1 MTTVGV
7 VVCDD
12 HGIVRSGIRRMLEE
26 TDDLQLLASASTGS
40 ELLAAVKQF
49 QPALAVIDIG
59 LPDCSG
65 LDLLGPIGKA
75 SPTTRVVMLS
85 TYGARGYIEKARLG
99 GARGYITKECLEDD
113 LIQALRKVLAADEFV
128 AFPQPTGQAEGR
140 DRPSAIDGLSPR
152 EVEVLN
158 LLVLGLTNPE
168 IAERLSVSPRTV
180 ESHRAGVQRKLGVR
194 TRAELARVAHEA
206 GLVEW

>member
-1 MTTVGV
+1 MVGV

-12 HGIVRSGIRRMLEE
+12 HGIIRSGIRRILEE
-26 TDDLQLLASASTGS
+26 TDDLELLASASTGD

-65 LDLLGPIGKA
+65 LDLLAPIGKL
-75 SPTTRVVMLS
+75 SPATRVVMLS
-85 TYGARGYIEKARLG
+85 TYGARGYVEKARLG
-99 GARGYITKECLEDD
+99 GARGYVTKECLEDE
-113 LIQALRKVLAADEFV
+113 LILALRRVLEADEFV
-128 AFPQPTGQAEGR
+128 SFRQSDGEAEGR
-140 DRPSAIDGLSPR
+140 PRPSAVDDLSPR
-152 EVEVLN
+152 EIEVLN

-168 IAERLSVSPRTV
+168 IAERLCVSPRTV

>member
-1 MTTVGV
+1 MVGV

-12 HGIVRSGIRRMLEE
+12 HGIVRSGIRRILEE
-26 TDDLQLLASASTGS
+26 TDDLELLAAASTGS
-40 ELLAAVKQF
+40 DLLAAVKRF

-59 LPDCSG
+59 LPDCNG
-65 LDLLGPIGKA
+65 LDLLAPIGKL
-75 SPTTRVVMLS
+75 SPATRVVMLS
-85 TYGARGYIEKARLG
+85 TYGARGYVEKARLG
-99 GARGYITKECLEDD
+99 GARGYITKECLEDE
-113 LIQALRKVLAADEFV
+113 LILALRRVLDADEFV
-128 AFPQPTGQAEGR
+128 SFRQPDSEAEGR
-140 DRPSAIDGLSPR
+140 ARPSAIDGLSPR
-152 EVEVLN
+152 EIEVLN

-168 IAERLSVSPRTV
+168 IAERLCVSPRTV